1 MTARTTVQI
10 PLDDALV
17 NGFRRRG
24 RRKLRE
30 IEEACPDVLVK
41 FDKASG
47 CLVVKGAWEA
57 VRRVQDQVDCMRG
70 PRKQLSPALWAELM
84 RTRSCPLGVLE
95 RLQAAVGAR
104 LHIERQRSE
113 VRIFGPIAAVAQAEL
128 LLDRMELACVEVC
141 LEGVATPSQEEL
153 ELWSSTWCVSFRR
166 EAGRLW
172 VLGFRALVQRF
183 LRAADRRAGG
193 AAAVSVGARMVDDI
207 FTRVS
212 SVSEHEVM
220 LPPRFF
226 EEVDDQ
232 EVQQKNCQIPSR
244 CPDFHIQPWM
254 SEGLPWANLELQEVW
269 RASV

>member
-104 LHIERQRSE
+104 LHIERQR
-113 VRIFGPIAAVAQAEL
+113 REL
-128 LLDRMELACVEVC
+128 
-141 LEGVATPSQEEL
+141 G
-153 ELWSSTWCVSFRR
+153 
-166 EAGRLW
+166 
-172 VLGFRALVQRF
+172 
-183 LRAADRRAGG
+183 
-193 AAAVSVGARMVDDI
+193 
-207 FTRVS
+207 
-212 SVSEHEVM
+212 
-220 LPPRFF
+220 
-226 EEVDDQ
+226 
-232 EVQQKNCQIPSR
+232 
-244 CPDFHIQPWM
+244 
-254 SEGLPWANLELQEVW
+254 
-269 RASV
+269 